1 MPVRIRTKSR
11 LQGSVTP
18 AALNQ
23 ETDIIN
29 LSDQTDDYIVEGQIS
44 LQNMASGDAVVIKTY
59 IAVDGTNQ
67 RQVDQITL
75 TGAQTIPVV
84 RVPSCTVAYNGKFRV
99 TITQTAGTTLKAFP
113 YTFIVQIMEVI

>member
-1 MPVRIRTKSR
+1 
-11 LQGSVTP
+11 
-18 AALNQ
+18 
-23 ETDIIN
+23 
-29 LSDQTDDYIVEGQIS
+29 
-44 LQNMASGDAVVIKTY
+44 MASGDAVVIKTY

-99 TITQTAGTTLKAFP
+99 TLTQTSGTTLKAYP
-113 YTFIVQIMEVI
+113 YSFIVQIMEVI